1 MQLRASPAPEHVV
14 VEGLKGRAEIAVDR
28 FGIPHISA
36 DNLHDLFFAQGFN
49 AARDRL
55 WQIDLWRKR
64 GLGLLSADFGPG
76 FLIQDRAARLF
87 VYRGDMEREW
97 AAYGCDD
104 MRAICQAFTAGINA
118 HVAKTEREPELL
130 PPEFVALG
138 TRPARWHPEDVVRV
152 RSHGLTR
159 NAISEVLRAIV
170 LARADAA
177 TDALRSNLDPPAEP
191 RLAAGLDLTH
201 LGAETLDVF
210 KLALAGVTFTK
221 ERLEATLA
229 EAKRW
234 GKVNELGEV
243 VADIAAT
250 GSNNWTVHGSRT
262 ASGRPILA
270 NDPHRAHAVPSLRYL
285 VHLTAPGFDGIGGG
299 EPAVPGISIGH
310 NDKIAF
316 GLTIFCADQEDVY
329 VYETEEGRPD
339 RYRHDGGYEA
349 MRVVEEEVEVKG
361 APAQKLTL
369 KFTRHGPVIHEDVAC
384 RSAVAVRTVW
394 SEPGSA
400 AYLSSLAAMR
410 ARNFD
415 EFRRA
420 VRGWGAPSVN
430 MVYADVEGNIAWLPC
445 GHMPKRDNWNGLLPV
460 PGDGTHEWDGFI
472 SRDELPI
479 RFNPPEGFVATANE
493 MNLPKDWPHGRLP
506 VSHEW
511 TERSRATRVHEV
523 LAARSSETVASSC
536 ELQTDILSVPARRLM
551 SLLSKLTPDDPELAP
566 AFALF
571 RDWDFALAPTSAA
584 GCLFELWWMRHLRPR
599 LIAKL
604 APDAALAK
612 LLLPGDIDGM
622 LAALEAPDRRF
633 GADPAAERDAL
644 LRESLAAAVAD
655 CRKRLGED
663 VANWRWGAL
672 HHGYFE
678 HALSNVAQGSE
689 QRLDVGPLPIGGSG
703 STPMHT
709 GYRMADFRVTHGASV
724 RLVMDVGEWDYSL
737 CINSPGQSGDPR
749 SPHYADLAQAWS
761 KGEYV
766 PLLYSRARIEPE
778 IVARITLEPEA
789 GRG

>member
-1 MQLRASPAPEHVV
+1 MQLRAVPKGESIA

-28 FGIPHISA
+28 FGIPHIRA
-36 DNLHDLFFAQGFN
+36 DSLDDLFFAQGFN

-64 GLGLLSADFGPG
+64 GLGLLSRDFGPG
-76 FLIQDRAARLF
+76 FLMQDRAARLF

-104 MRAICQAFTAGINA
+104 MRAVCEAFVRGINA
-118 HVAKTEREPELL
+118 YVALTEREPARL

-138 TRPARWHPEDVVRV
+138 TRPARWEPEDVVRV
-152 RSHGLTR
+152 RSHSLTR

-177 TDALRSNLDPPAEP
+177 TDLLRSNLDPPAEA
-191 RLAAGLDLTH
+191 RAAPGLDLSH
-201 LGAETLDVF
+201 LRVETLDVF
-210 KLALAGVTFTK
+210 KLALGGVTFTR

-243 VADIAAT
+243 VADVAAT

-285 VHLTAPGFDGIGGG
+285 VHLTAPGFDAIGAG

-310 NDKIAF
+310 NGKIAF

-339 RYRHDGGYEA
+339 RYRHDGGFEA
-349 MRVVEEEVEVKG
+349 MRIVEEEVAVKG
-361 APAQKLTL
+361 AAPQKLTL
-369 KFTRHGPVIHEDVAC
+369 KFTRHGPVIYEDAA
-384 RSAVAVRTVW
+384 RRLAVAVRTVW
-394 SEPGSA
+394 AEPGSA
-400 AYLSSLAAMR
+400 AYLSSVAAMR
-410 ARNFD
+410 ASNFT

-430 MVYADVEGNIAWLPC
+430 MIYADVEGNIAWLPC

-472 SRDELPI
+472 SRDELPVS
-479 RFNPPEGFVATANE
+479 FNPPEGFVATANE
-493 MNLPKDWPHGRLP
+493 MNLPKDWPHERLP

-511 TERSRATRVHEV
+511 AERSRATRVHEV
-523 LAARSSETVASSC
+523 LAGRSSETVASSC
-536 ELQTDILSVPARRLM
+536 ALQTDILSVPARRLM
-551 SLLSKLTPDDPELAP
+551 RLVSGLSSDDPELAV
-566 AFALF
+566 ALTLF
-571 RDWDFALAPTSAA
+571 GAWDCTLAPASAA
-584 GCLFELWWMRHLRPR
+584 ACLFELWWMRHLRPR
-599 LIAKL
+599 LLAKL

-622 LAALEAPDRRF
+622 LAALETPDHRF
-633 GADPAAERDAL
+633 GAEPAATAATRSCARAL
-644 LRESLAAAVAD
+644 PRPSPIAGSVSELTAQAGAGARFTTAISSMLCRRSSKAPSLASMSGPCRWAAAARRR
-655 CRKRLGED
+655 CIR
-663 VANWRWGAL
+663 A
-672 HHGYFE
+672 
-678 HALSNVAQGSE
+678 
-689 QRLDVGPLPIGGSG
+689 
-703 STPMHT
+703 T
-709 GYRMADFRVTHGASV
+709 G
-724 RLVMDVGEWDYSL
+724 L
-737 CINSPGQSGDPR
+737 
-749 SPHYADLAQAWS
+749 
-761 KGEYV
+761 
-766 PLLYSRARIEPE
+766 RIF
-778 IVARITLEPEA
+778 A
-789 GRG
+789 